1 MEVIVWHT
9 EAWTVHTP
17 LEYWKK
23 KCEGKRAMHKDS
35 EKLLVN
41 LLEQLDK
48 SGSLDDFVAWY
59 NVNKE
64 KIIDK

>member
-1 MEVIVWHT
+1 
-9 EAWTVHTP
+9 
-17 LEYWKK
+17 
-23 KCEGKRAMHKDS
+23 MHKDS